1 MRAWR
6 EHRALE
12 SGVAMLHRYPAK
24 DGRQHQASPGCWC
37 KPQVDARLCPGAEGV
52 QVVTIAHRPE
62 LLTLRVPDALP
73 EDLGGG
79 SL

>member
-1 MRAWR
+1 VRVWK

-12 SGVAMLHRYPAK
+12 SGVAMIHRFPSH

-37 KPQVDARLCPGAEGV
+37 KPQVDARLCPGAEGI

-73 EDLGGG
+73 DDLGEG